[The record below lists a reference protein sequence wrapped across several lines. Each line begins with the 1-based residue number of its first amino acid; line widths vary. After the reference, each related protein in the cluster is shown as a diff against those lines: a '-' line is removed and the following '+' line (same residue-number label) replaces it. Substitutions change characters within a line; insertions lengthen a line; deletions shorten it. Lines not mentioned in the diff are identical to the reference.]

1 MPHNQ
6 LLQIRKQK
14 NNNQSIIF
22 YITPKAKHCKGAKIL
37 SFLYRI
43 PDFGSLAKDEPCYLT
58 PQDDPPGAAHR
69 PTEQRWVWAGAS
81 TLSADSHF
89 KMREPS
95 RVILNCAHSLGR
107 RRTGA
112 IAYRDTTAHDILL
125 MPLLNYGFWAGH
137 SLDSQPNGLRGV
149 NHGLY
154 KNTV

>member
-69 PTEQRWVWAGAS
+69 PAEQRWV
-81 TLSADSHF
+81 
-89 KMREPS
+89 
-95 RVILNCAHSLGR
+95 
-107 RRTGA
+107 
-112 IAYRDTTAHDILL
+112 
-125 MPLLNYGFWAGH
+125 
-137 SLDSQPNGLRGV
+137 
-149 NHGLY
+149 
-154 KNTV
+154 

>member
-43 PDFGSLAKDEPCYLT
+43 PDFGSLAKDAPCYLT

-69 PTEQRWVWAGAS
+69 PTG
-81 TLSADSHF
+81 
-89 KMREPS
+89 
-95 RVILNCAHSLGR
+95 
-107 RRTGA
+107 
-112 IAYRDTTAHDILL
+112 
-125 MPLLNYGFWAGH
+125 
-137 SLDSQPNGLRGV
+137 
-149 NHGLY
+149 
-154 KNTV
+154 